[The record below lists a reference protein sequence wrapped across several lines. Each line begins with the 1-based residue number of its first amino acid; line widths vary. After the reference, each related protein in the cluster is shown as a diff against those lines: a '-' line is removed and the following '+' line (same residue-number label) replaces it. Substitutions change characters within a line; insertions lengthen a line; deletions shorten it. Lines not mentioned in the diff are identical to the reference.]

1 MSELAKFFAGAKE
14 EFGMDRTHDDFE
26 QITAIPTDFYN
37 SCWHN
42 NASPSISTK
51 ERSLEDD
58 SMEVTVWIDPKDP
71 EKREVNSGKQFI
83 LVVSCV
89 NCQYV
94 YSSDSWQEI
103 LDKAPRALLLMEDID
118 RYAKVHGHSEYD
130 KAFEVCK
137 AEAIRFG
144 FEV

>member
-1 MSELAKFFAGAKE
+1 MERDHE
-14 EFGMDRTHDDFE
+14 DFE
-26 QITAIPTDFYN
+26 QITAIPTNFHN

-42 NASPSISTK
+42 NASPSINTK
-51 ERSLEDD
+51 SRNLEDD
-58 SMEVTVWIDPKDP
+58 SVDVTIWIDAKNP

-94 YSSDSWQEI
+94 FMSDSWQEV
-103 LDKAPRALLLMEDID
+103 LAMAPKSLLLMEDIYK
-118 RYAKVHGHSEYD
+118 YAKTYGHSEYD
-130 KAFEVCK
+130 KAFEVCE